1 MIFNDKLNASN
12 TVAKGNILIAEPFL
26 PDGNFERTVVLL
38 CEHSEQNGSF
48 GLILNKPTS
57 LAVNEAIDMIDIDQ
71 KIYIGGPV
79 EQNTLHFIHT
89 FADLKGSI
97 PIKDGIYWGGDI
109 EQLSQYSNLRQL
121 NSTNCRF
128 FVGYSGWAPRQLAS
142 EIEQNSWII
151 YRDSISGLF
160 TWSPDR
166 RMWQSVLKNMGG
178 KYKAYSNFPENP
190 SLN

>member
-1 MIFNDKLNASN
+1 MIFGKQLNPNN

-38 CEHSEQNGSF
+38 CEHSDEAGTF

-57 LAVNEAIDMIDIDQ
+57 LLVSETTDLLEIEE

-89 FADLKGSI
+89 FSELKGCI

-109 EQLSQYSNLRQL
+109 EQLSHYGNLRQL
-121 NSTNCRF
+121 NPSNCRF
-128 FVGYSGWAPRQLAS
+128 FVGYSGWAAQQLAR

-151 YRDSISGLF
+151 YRQSISALF
-160 TWSPDR
+160 EWPTD
-166 RMWQSVLKNMGG
+166 RMWQIILRSMGG
-178 KYKAYSNFPENP
+178 KYRAYSNFPEDP
-190 SLN
+190 RLN